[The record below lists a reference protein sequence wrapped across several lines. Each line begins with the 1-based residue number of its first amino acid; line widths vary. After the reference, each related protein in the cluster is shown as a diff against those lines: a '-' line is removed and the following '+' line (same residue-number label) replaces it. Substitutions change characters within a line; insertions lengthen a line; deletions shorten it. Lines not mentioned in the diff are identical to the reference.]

1 MKIAVKFLLVLSIIL
16 VSFFLWLNMGTSSP
30 ILWNTGKESVQEQE
44 KKDKEK
50 AKDKEQTVHITR
62 QDGTSLKLPL
72 ETYLELL
79 RAERINEMTQQDEVP
94 LTTAEEGEMK

>member
-62 QDGTSLKLPL
+62 RNQPEAAAGNISGGSDWLGDAGFL
-72 ETYLELL
+72 
-79 RAERINEMTQQDEVP
+79 
-94 LTTAEEGEMK
+94 

>member
-62 QDGTSLKLPL
+62 QDEAAAGNISGGSDRLGDAGFL
-72 ETYLELL
+72 
-79 RAERINEMTQQDEVP
+79 
-94 LTTAEEGEMK
+94 